1 VVEATFQERNAI
13 LKALGLRELYSF
25 EKLKEMIANPEVQR
39 LEGPSDMRHRFV
51 TEDCPMG
58 LVGLT
63 SLGDL
68 ANVPTPVCKAIITL
82 LSKVSGVD
90 YFREGRNLERLGI
103 SGLSI
108 DQLKKLLN
116 EG

>member
-1 VVEATFQERNAI
+1 
-13 LKALGLRELYSF
+13 
-25 EKLKEMIANPEVQR
+25 
-39 LEGPSDMRHRFV
+39 
-51 TEDCPMG
+51 
-58 LVGLT
+58 
-63 SLGDL
+63 LGDL

-82 LSKVSGVD
+82 LSKVNGVD